1 MLQVAIIVGS
11 TRDHRLAD
19 NVMQWVHH
27 EAKSMSNWNVRVLD
41 LKKLNLPVYHS
52 ETLPATMNESYSETH
67 VEAWSQAIKNADA
80 FIFLTPEYN
89 HGVPAP
95 LKNALDWLYPEW
107 ADKPAGL
114 IGYSTSP
121 IGGARAI
128 EHLRNILATLAVP
141 TVRTGLTIGKAQEVI
156 SEDGVCND
164 ETLQKVLHTEFEQLD
179 AWGRAM
185 LSLHKE
191 M

>member
-1 MLQVAIIVGS
+1 MLQIALIVGS
-11 TRDHRLAD
+11 TREHRLAD
-19 NVMQWVHH
+19 RVAKWVA
-27 EAKSMSNWNVRVLD
+27 EAAQEMKEWSVTILD
-41 LKKLNLPVYHS
+41 LKEFDLPVYHD
-52 ETLPATMNESYSETH
+52 ETLPAAMHGSYSNEH
-67 VEAWSQAIKNADA
+67 VAKWSKAIHGADA

-89 HGVPAP
+89 HSVPAA

-114 IGYSTSP
+114 IGYSSSP
-121 IGGARAI
+121 IGAARAI

-141 TVRTGLTIGKAQEVI
+141 TVKTGLTIGRAQDVI
-156 SEDGVCND
+156 TEDGLCHD

-179 AWGRAM
+179 SWGRAM

-191 M
+191 K

>member
-19 NVMQWVHH
+19 NVIQWVHY
-27 EAKSMSNWNVRVLD
+27 EAKSMSHWNVSVLD

-52 ETLPATMNESYSETH
+52 ETLPAAMNESYSDTH

-95 LKNALDWLYPEW
+95 LKNAIDWLYPEW

-128 EHLRNILATLAVP
+128 EHLRTILATLAVP
-141 TVRTGLTIGKAQEVI
+141 TVKTGLTIGKAQEVI

-164 ETLQKVLHTEFEQLD
+164 EALQKVLHTEFEQLD